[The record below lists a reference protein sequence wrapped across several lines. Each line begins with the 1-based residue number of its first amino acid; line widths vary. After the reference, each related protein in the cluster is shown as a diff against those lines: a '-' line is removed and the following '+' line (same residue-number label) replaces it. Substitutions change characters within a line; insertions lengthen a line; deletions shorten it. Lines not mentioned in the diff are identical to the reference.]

1 MVAAIFA
8 DDELELARGTARTT
22 ADGAVLVF
30 DRVLEGKG
38 RLLRYYFG
46 EGRRAVR
53 VEAGGA
59 TVRGT
64 LQTRW
69 LDQQRIWLVRVRN
82 PVPAATEPAS
92 PAPAAVDAQPVTV

>member
-8 DDELELARGTARTT
+8 DDGLELARGTARTS

-46 EGRRAVR
+46 EGRRAVS

-59 TVRGT
+59 PVRGT

-82 PVPAATEPAS
+82 PVRPSA
-92 PAPAAVDAQPVTV
+92 PAPAAPAAADVQRVAV